1 MFAAQY
7 SYRLLYGMR
16 YLFLAVA
23 KVSTKSH
30 HRVYAVRTTDALVK
44 SSVSRHANPSSGPVP
59 RQT

>member
-30 HRVYAVRTTDALVK
+30 HRVYAVRTTDALVE
-44 SSVSRHANPSSGPVP
+44 SSVSPTRMSSGPAP